1 MTTVAPRRSSGNGD
15 LFIVA
20 AAEGSQANPG
30 EGERKERVYGHRPS
44 MATQTTA
51 SCTGST
57 LLQPIS
63 EIINLPLDQVC
74 F

>member
-1 MTTVAPRRSSGNGD
+1 
-15 LFIVA
+15 
-20 AAEGSQANPG
+20 
-30 EGERKERVYGHRPS
+30 

-63 EIINLPLDQVC
+63 EIINLPLDQVQLLRSSAC
-74 F
+74 LNKNLMMMMMVYCHHQKASSQATMELMSFVS